1 MKTLIE
7 LYDDC
12 PIENVLS
19 ADTFRPERTVYLC
32 PEEIARDK
40 EKQKRL
46 QEYFTHRG
54 LQMETVF
61 LNTSLYYADKV
72 RRQLQSVV
80 EKYPDCAVDIAGG
93 SDAALFAAGYFCR
106 ETDIPV
112 FTHSR
117 KKQMFYNINRA
128 EFADRLPF
136 SVSYSVED
144 LFMMGFGTVKQGR
157 VDNSI
162 LASHEELIEPFLNS
176 TSCIG
181 ENGNRLS
188 TGSSVRHRQIKTEKY
203 LSLFT
208 QTTM

>member
-112 FTHSR
+112 F
-117 KKQMFYNINRA
+117 F
-128 EFADRLPF
+128 FF
-136 SVSYSVED
+136 
-144 LFMMGFGTVKQGR
+144 F
-157 VDNSI
+157 
-162 LASHEELIEPFLNS
+162 
-176 TSCIG
+176 
-181 ENGNRLS
+181 
-188 TGSSVRHRQIKTEKY
+188 
-203 LSLFT
+203 
-208 QTTM
+208 